1 MQTNLIVVDNFYSN
15 PYDVRDFALQ
25 QEFNIVGNYPGART
39 IPFLN
44 DSTKQGL
51 SDILYQSG
59 GNVLSWGD
67 EQYTG
72 CFQLCVETDKTWIHI
87 DAFNTWS
94 GVVFLTP
101 DAPIEAGTS
110 LYRHKRTGHLTDL
123 SEEYE
128 PHDYTKW
135 DVTDTVG
142 NIFNRLVL
150 FRGSLWHAAN
160 GYFGNTLASGRLIH
174 TFFITTER

>member
-51 SDILYQSG
+51 SDILYSSS
-59 GNVLSWGD
+59 GNVRNWHD
-67 EQYTG
+67 DQYTG
-72 CFQLCVETDKTWIHI
+72 CFQICYEDHKTWVHT
-87 DAFNTWS
+87 DSFNTWS
-94 GVVFLTP
+94 GIVYLTP
-101 DAPIEAGTS
+101 SAPLEAGTN
-110 LYRHKRTGHLTDL
+110 LFRHKRTGHRTDL
-123 SEEYE
+123 GETYE
-128 PHDYTKW
+128 PQDYSKW
-135 DVTDTVG
+135 EITDQIG
-142 NIFNRLVL
+142 NVFNRLVL
-150 FRGSLWHAAN
+150 FRGDLWHAASS
-160 GYFGNTLASGRLIH
+160 YFGNTLASGRLIH